1 MLTRSRDVKAVG
13 TTICAVILTTTAPI
27 GQIGQMW
34 SGIVK
39 KTDIGVG
46 RFYTDGKAG
55 LREVLAEGPQFKAYE
70 GVSDDDCLR
79 YKPHVSSGGI
89 PAGTETNITRISF
102 AAWAKAEVLPADV
115 GQWLIN
121 HQSIAIVKKLTPVQ
135 RAFLA
140 TFDRDLNLTSSISCH
155 RDEFRP
161 AKSCLGKGLVS
172 EMPNSLSKGVDDFEL
187 IFSSLGLAVLKRVHE
202 EPSNV

>member
-1 MLTRSRDVKAVG
+1 MFWLHAVG
-13 TTICAVILTTTAPI
+13 TSIPAVILTLTALNGLLI
-27 GQIGQMW
+27 NGR

-55 LREVLAEGPQFKAYE
+55 LREVLAEGPQFKLYE
-70 GVSDDDCLR
+70 AVADEDCLR

-89 PAGTETNITRISF
+89 PAGTESNTTRVSF
-102 AAWAKAEVLPADV
+102 AAWAKSEVLPEDV

-121 HQSIAIVKKLTPVQ
+121 HQSISIAKKLSPGQ
-135 RAFLA
+135 RAFLE
-140 TFDRDLNLTSSISCH
+140 TFDRDVNLTSSISCH

-161 AKSCLGKGLVS
+161 AKSCREKGLIS
-172 EMPNSLSKGVDDFEL
+172 EMPDSLDKGVDDFEVT
-187 IFSSLGLAVLKRVHE
+187 FTSLGLAALKRVHE
-202 EPSNV
+202 DPSNA